1 MFCVQNAHKQVKK
14 RCGMKSAGT
23 MLIDRFC
30 H

>member
-1 MFCVQNAHKQVKK
+1 
-14 RCGMKSAGT
+14 MKSAGT